1 MSTSKT
7 MNEILADTKQFLSIK
22 EASFGKQAKEEA
34 LDNPNSIPGSAHDK
48 PVDDGASAPDKEVQ
62 QELPPNTANSNA
74 GATEAEKLES
84 GHATDATQAVQDVA
98 KKPMVSSDSNA
109 KEASAGVNAHAQ
121 DLIDLI
127 GNFNSEKTAA
137 RSAVD
142 VLTDEKCSKCD
153 KEDCDCEK
161 EDDSDDSKEASQEES
176 KEATVGGEIE
186 LSRDVLAKIA
196 CTILS
201 TEEGVNFTETILQKE
216 AGAQAARDTM
226 EFLNKQAEDSEKQ
239 AAYDAGQ
246 EHADQLINEAVKQ
259 AEDARFE
266 QAYEAGRNDAIK
278 LAQATSPDGSIDYK
292 ALGAT
297 VAAEAVKRA
306 QAELMGMDP
315 AAMDSGI
322 GADEALAGM
331 AGEGE
336 EAGDDIAPE
345 ELEAALAMMVQSGE
359 LSEEEVAAI
368 MSQIGASEGAEEA
381 GEAVGAIEGAAPEG
395 LGELEGLEGLEEA
408 PAGMEVAASASV
420 EKSFLNALA
429 TVRANS
435 K

>member
-74 GATEAEKLES
+74 GASEAEKLES
-84 GHATDATQAVQDVA
+84 GHATDATQSVQDVTN
-98 KKPMVSSDSNA
+98 KPMISSDSNA
-109 KEASAGVNAHAQ
+109 KEASAGVNSHAK

-127 GNFNSEKTAA
+127 GNFNAEKVAA

-161 EDDSDDSKEASQEES
+161 EDKSDDYKEES
-176 KEATVGGEIE
+176 KQAKVGGEIE

-201 TEEGVNFTETILQKE
+201 TEEGVTFTEQILQKE

-226 EFLNKQAEDSEKQ
+226 EFLQKQAEDSEKQ

-246 EHADQLINEAVKQ
+246 EHADQLINAAVKQ

-266 QAYEAGRNDAIK
+266 RAYEAGRSDALK
-278 LAQATSPDGSIDYK
+278 LAAALQGAGSIDYK

-395 LGELEGLEGLEEA
+395 MEGLGGLE
-408 PAGMEVAASASV
+408 GMEVAASADVS
-420 EKSFLNALA
+420 KSFLSALA